1 MKPTPF
7 LIIFCFFFCISV
19 VSQNSIDIKANVDVE
34 SKLITIE
41 QNIVYNNT
49 TDKEL
54 NTIYLTDWSH
64 SYSAKNTPLA
74 NRFAE
79 EFKNTFH
86 FAKNDDRGFT
96 ALTVLKQ
103 NGNPVEFT
111 RLENHPDVIEV
122 QLNSPLKPKGSYTLE
137 IKYTVQV
144 ASDKFTRYGK
154 TDEGDFNLRYWY
166 ITPAIYDGDWHYFS
180 NKDLDDAFIPKSNIN
195 LEISYPETYNV
206 ISELNEIST
215 DIIDSKKTTLF
226 KGENRVNSKL
236 FLSKRN
242 TFETIETDFFNVQSN
257 LDKEELD
264 AAQIAL
270 LTDKVAQFITN
281 NLGEYPHEKIL
292 LTKIDYKKDPIYG
305 LNLLPDFIRPFS
317 DEFQYELKILK
328 TTLRNYLENTLLI
341 NPREDQWVLDGI
353 QIYYLMKYVDEYYPD
368 MKILGKLANVWGVR
382 AFHAAD
388 LSFNDQYNFLY
399 MHMARS
405 NLDQPLDMPK
415 DSLLKFNKN
424 IANKYKAAVGLN
436 YLDNYVNAETIE
448 TSIHQFLEDNKLENT
463 SAEAF
468 EQFLKS
474 KTDKDINWFFD
485 DYVGSSKKMDFKIKR
500 IKKAG
505 DSLKVTLQNRR
516 DNTMPVSLFTL
527 KDDSIVSKQWING
540 FKGTKTIT
548 IANTGFDKLAL
559 NYDTA
564 IPESNLRNNWKSLN
578 GFFGN
583 NKPLQFRLF
592 KDIED
597 PNYNQVFFMP
607 EFDYNFYDG
616 LSPGLKLYNK
626 TLLSKNFL
634 YKFSPKYAIK
644 SKQIVG
650 SASLSYTDRRENKT
664 NHYIKYGV
672 SGEYYN
678 YAPNLSYT
686 SFTPFVNFRFRDY
699 KNLRNNKSSSLNF
712 RYVSIDREIDPTGE
726 YITVGEPKYGV
737 FNASYG
743 QYNPNLKDYSSLS
756 TDLQLS
762 KDFGKISATLE
773 FRKLTES
780 NRQYNL
786 RVFTGAFLYN
796 NSYENSDFFSFA
808 LDRPT
813 DYLFD
818 YNYLGR
824 SEETGLLS
832 QQLIIAEG
840 GFKSKLKTPF
850 ASQWITTINTSTTI
864 WRYIMA
870 FGDVGVVNSN
880 GSSPTFVY
888 DAGIRLNL
896 VEDYFELYLP
906 VYSNLGWEIAQPN
919 YDQSIRF
926 IVTLSPKTLL
936 SLFTR
941 RWY

>member
-1 MKPTPF
+1 MKLTPF
-7 LIIFCFFFCISV
+7 LVVLCLFFYISAF
-19 VSQNSIDIKANVDVE
+19 SQNNIDIKANIDVVN
-34 SKLITIE
+34 KLITIE
-41 QNIVYNNT
+41 QTIVYNNT

-64 SYSAKNTPLA
+64 SYSTKNTPLA

-86 FAKNDDRGFT
+86 FAKSEDRGFT

-103 NGNPVEFT
+103 NENAVEYS
-111 RLENHPDVIEV
+111 RLKDHPDIIEV
-122 QLNSPLKPKGSYTLE
+122 KLNSPLKPKSNYTLE
-137 IKYTVQV
+137 IKYTIQV

-166 ITPAIYDGDWHYFS
+166 ITPAMYDGEWHYFS
-180 NKDLDDAFIPKSNIN
+180 NKDLDDAYIPKSDIN
-195 LEISYPETYNV
+195 LEITYPETYNA

-215 DIIDSKKTTLF
+215 NLVDSKKTTVF
-226 KGENRVNSKL
+226 NGENRVNSKL
-236 FLSKRN
+236 FLNRNN

-270 LTDKVAQFITN
+270 ATDKVAQFITN

-292 LTKIDYKKDPIYG
+292 LTKVDYKKDPIYG

-317 DEFQYELKILK
+317 DEFQYELKVLK

-353 QIYYLMKYVDEYYPD
+353 QIYYLMKYVDENYPD

-388 LSFNDQYNFLY
+388 LNFNDQYNFLY

-436 YLDNYVNAETIE
+436 YLDKYVNAETIE

-474 KTDKDINWFFD
+474 KTDKDISWFFD

-500 IKKAG
+500 IKKIG
-505 DSLKVTLQNRR
+505 DSLRVTIQNRR

-527 KDDSIVSKQWING
+527 KEDSIVSKQWIEG
-540 FKGTKTIT
+540 FKDTKTIT

-597 PNYNQVFFMP
+597 PNYNQIFFMP
-607 EFDYNFYDG
+607 EFEYNFYDG

-650 SASLSYTDRRENKT
+650 SASLSYTDRRENT
-664 NHYIKYGV
+664 RNHYIKYGI

-686 SFTPFVNFRFRDY
+686 SFSPSISFRFRDY
-699 KNLRNNKSSSLNF
+699 KNLRNNKSSALNF
-712 RYVSIDREIDPTGE
+712 RYVSIDREVDPTGE
-726 YITVGEPKYGV
+726 YVTVGEPKYGV
-737 FNASYG
+737 FNASFG
-743 QYNPNLKDYSSLS
+743 QYNPNLKDYSSWS
-756 TDLQLS
+756 TDLQLA
-762 KDFGKISATLE
+762 KDFGKASATLE
-773 FRKLTES
+773 FRKLTEA

-786 RVFTGAFLYN
+786 RVFSGVFLYN

-840 GFKSKLKTPF
+840 GFKSKLETPF
-850 ASQWITTINTSTTI
+850 ASQWITTVNTSTTI

-870 FGDVGVVNSN
+870 YGDIGVVNSK

-888 DAGIRLNL
+888 DSGIRLNL
-896 VEDYFELYLP
+896 VQDYFELYLP
-906 VYSNLGWEIAQPN
+906 IYSNLGWEIAQPN